1 MACCGAAAMLQEVA
15 SCGVSARAWACDMLC
30 VVHFEVSEWK
40 LWHALGQGH
49 AELVTLQQQCKLLEF
64 LSS

>member
-1 MACCGAAAMLQEVA
+1 
-15 SCGVSARAWACDMLC
+15 MLC

-40 LWHALGQGH
+40 LWLALGQGH